1 MVGDVWDALEPAF
14 QVTKVATGRR
24 LLVGP
29 GGQSIFLH
37 GRELIGGLAAAESL
51 IAVLASWGIT
61 PVASGGYAP
70 PAGANPAYLQPYSA
84 LPLGPRAA

>member
-1 MVGDVWDALEPAF
+1 MVGDVWDALGPAF

-29 GGQSIFLH
+29 GGQTIFLH
-37 GRELIGGLAAAESL
+37 GRELVGGWVAAESL

-61 PVASGGYAP
+61 PVASDKVFA
-70 PAGANPAYLQPYSA
+70 AG
-84 LPLGPRAA
+84 RR

>member
-29 GGQSIFLH
+29 GGPTIVLY
-37 GRELIGGLAAAESL
+37 GRELVGGWVAAESL

-61 PVASGGYAP
+61 PVASDKVFA
-70 PAGANPAYLQPYSA
+70 AG
-84 LPLGPRAA
+84 RR